1 MINMWILGP
10 CKDQEDGVMEK
21 WDNTKQEQYSNTPV
35 LPGPDLACRDRDLQ
49 TQFLKYCSDISVFQ
63 ASRARAGQCSRTNSA
78 FTLLEVMIA
87 MAVIA
92 IALVAVFGS
101 QSQSLS
107 LANEA
112 KFNTTVAL
120 LAQSKIAE
128 IMAGQP
134 KDLVLDSGDFGE
146 DFPDYHWNL
155 TVSDASFP
163 GAEAASEYV
172 QQIDLSVSYGEHDE
186 YQYRVRLY
194 RFVPKTR

>member
-1 MINMWILGP
+1 MINMWTLQRGNG
-10 CKDQEDGVMEK
+10 KVEMECWTAK
-21 WDNTKQEQYSNTPV
+21 
-35 LPGPDLACRDRDLQ
+35 
-49 TQFLKYCSDISVFQ
+49 
-63 ASRARAGQCSRTNSA
+63 NSA

-134 KDLVLDSGDFGE
+134 KDLVVDSGDFGE

-155 TVSDASFP
+155 TVSDAAFP
-163 GAEAASEYV
+163 GAGVALEYV
-172 QQIDLSVSYGEHDE
+172 QQMDLSVSYGEHDE
-186 YQYRVRLY
+186 YEYRVRLY
-194 RFVPKTR
+194 RFVPKAR